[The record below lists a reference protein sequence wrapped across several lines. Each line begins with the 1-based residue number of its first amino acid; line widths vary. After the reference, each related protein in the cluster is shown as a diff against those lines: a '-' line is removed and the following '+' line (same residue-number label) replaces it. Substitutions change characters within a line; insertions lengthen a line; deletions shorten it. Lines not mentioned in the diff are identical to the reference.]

1 MGTLTRLIK
10 AAVGAALLN
19 RAIRDAIAAALM
31 RSICWMMRPSTGS
44 MIGALMA
51 DLFNATKGS
60 IRPGYIQALIKGVL
74 TVVLFRSMNRSGLA
88 LPAILSAV
96 GAFLL
101 SLIRLREG
109 RQEHN
114 DRIIDLDEYTVVDE
128 VQQSMKS

>member
-1 MGTLTRLIK
+1 MIK
-10 AAVGAALLN
+10 AAFGAALLN
-19 RAIRDAIAAALM
+19 RAIRDAITAALM
-31 RSICWMMRPSTGS
+31 KSICWMMRPSTGS
-44 MIGALMA
+44 MIGALKA
-51 DLFNATKGS
+51 DLFNATKGG
-60 IRPGYIQALIKGVL
+60 IRPGYVQALVKGVL

-96 GAFLL
+96 GALLL
-101 SLIRLREG
+101 SLIRSGDG